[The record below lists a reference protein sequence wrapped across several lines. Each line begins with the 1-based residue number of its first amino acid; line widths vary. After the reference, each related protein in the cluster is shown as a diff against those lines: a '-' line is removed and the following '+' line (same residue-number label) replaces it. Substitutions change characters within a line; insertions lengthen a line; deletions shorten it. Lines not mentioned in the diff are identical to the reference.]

1 MEARNVFYYLT
12 YAGAVDLDAVTDTKT
27 RKVSTYTTANVIIIM
42 HVAGF
47 GRTDPPVWSDPSS
60 ATH

>member
-1 MEARNVFYYLT
+1 MFYYLT
-12 YAGAVDLDAVTDTKT
+12 YAGAVDLDAVTDPKT
-27 RKVSTYTTANVIIIM
+27 RKVSTYMTANVIIIM